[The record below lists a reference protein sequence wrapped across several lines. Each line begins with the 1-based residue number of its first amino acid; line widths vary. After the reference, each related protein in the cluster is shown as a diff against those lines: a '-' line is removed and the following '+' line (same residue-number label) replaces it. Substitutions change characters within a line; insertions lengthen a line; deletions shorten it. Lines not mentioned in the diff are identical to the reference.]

1 MQLGQLY
8 KNFGTS
14 SPEEQAEFMS
24 AYRLKRA
31 SDLNGSPGPQKKRTT
46 KGTTK
51 GTNPA
56 SKITL
61 SEEEKLLVK
70 MLGLKQKD
78 ILATRQTS
86 LLEEESKENE
96 VDLLKDSVFDEG
108 DE

>member
-31 SDLNGSPGPQKKRTT
+31 SDLDGSPGPQKKRAT

-70 MLGLKQKD
+70 MLGIKQKD
-78 ILATRQTS
+78 ILAMRQTS
-86 LLEEESKENE
+86 IAEIESLESEA
-96 VDLLKDSVFDEG
+96 DLLKDSTFAEG

>member
-31 SDLNGSPGPQKKRTT
+31 SDLDGSPGPQKKRAT
-46 KGTTK
+46 KGTS
-51 GTNPA
+51 PA

-78 ILATRQTS
+78 ILAMRQTS
-86 LLEEESKENE
+86 IAEVESLESEA
-96 VDLLKDSVFDEG
+96 DLLKDPTFDEG

>member
-24 AYRLKRA
+24 VYRLKRA
-31 SDLNGSPGPQKKRTT
+31 SDLSSSPTVQKKRSTT
-46 KGTTK
+46 SNG
-51 GTNPA
+51 A
-56 SKITL
+56 SAQKITL
-61 SEEEKLLVK
+61 SEEEKLLMK

-78 ILATRQTS
+78 ILAARQTS
-86 LLEEESKENE
+86 IVEVESAESE
-96 VDLLKDSVFDEG
+96 VDLLKDSTFGEG

>member
-31 SDLNGSPGPQKKRTT
+31 SDLSNSPIEKKKRSTT
-46 KGTTK
+46 SSGTS
-51 GTNPA
+51 A
-56 SKITL
+56 QKITL
-61 SEEEKLLVK
+61 SEEEKLLMK

-78 ILATRQTS
+78 ILAARQTS
-86 LLEEESKENE
+86 IVEVESAESDI
-96 VDLLKDSVFDEG
+96 DLLKDSTFDEG

>member
-1 MQLGQLY
+1 MQLRQLY
-8 KNFGTS
+8 KNFGES

-31 SDLNGSPGPQKKRTT
+31 SDLGSAPTAQKKRLTT
-46 KGTTK
+46 VTSAALKL
-51 GTNPA
+51 
-56 SKITL
+56 SF
-61 SEEEKLLVK
+61 SEEEKILMK

>member
-31 SDLNGSPGPQKKRTT
+31 SDLSSSPTEKKKRSTINT
-46 KGTTK
+46 G
-51 GTNPA
+51 A
-56 SKITL
+56 SAQKLAL
-61 SEEEKLLVK
+61 SEEEKLLMK

-78 ILATRQTS
+78 ILAARQTS
-86 LLEEESKENE
+86 IVEVESAESE
-96 VDLLKDSVFDEG
+96 VDLLKDSTFDEG